1 MIVILKILNKTKIKI
16 NSLEKVLKIL
26 KKISHKNGLWGSLII
41 VNWLIIKTHDIPIT
55 VLLISV
61 AK

>member
-26 KKISHKNGLWGSLII
+26 KKISHKNGL
-41 VNWLIIKTHDIPIT
+41 
-55 VLLISV
+55 
-61 AK
+61 